1 MPTSVSSPISL
12 DFIDAQIKDLSAAPQ
27 ILPKLQNLIRDC
39 NTNPDDIFTLIK
51 LDQTLTTR
59 VIKTSNSA
67 FFAPRSGID
76 NIEDAVTYLGYD
88 EVFRIISLVA
98 FAKLMSGPLACYG
111 LSAGELWE
119 RSVATAVTLEALAE
133 NHNSASNTG
142 YTIGLLH
149 SIGMVFVN
157 KHLQEMK
164 ASNCFDLEGEMEELA
179 IDEVA
184 TMGMT
189 HAEIGAHVLE
199 RWKFPENVCEPVQF
213 QLKPLACQTYGKSA
227 CLLNLAKDI
236 GAGFIRSGYRKVDAP
251 EPDQLVLALLGGTT
265 ESYEKT
271 IDRVSSK
278 LAMIDVL
285 LQEL

>member
-1 MPTSVSSPISL
+1 MPTSALTPISL
-12 DFIDAQIKDLSAAPQ
+12 DFVDAQIKDLSAAPQ

-67 FFAPRSGID
+67 FFAPRSSID

-111 LSAGELWE
+111 FSAGELWE
-119 RSVATAVTLEALAE
+119 RSVATAVTLETLAE
-133 NHNSASNTG
+133 KHNAASNTG
-142 YTIGLLH
+142 YTVGLLH

-164 ASNCFDLEGEMEELA
+164 ASQRFDLDGAPEILEVEETTAL
-179 IDEVA
+179 
-184 TMGMT
+184 GMT
-189 HAEIGAHVLE
+189 HAEVGAHVLE
-199 RWKFPENVCEPVQF
+199 RWKFPDNVCEPVRF
-213 QLKPLACQTYGKSA
+213 QLKPLACQSYGKSA

-236 GAGFIRSGYRKVDAP
+236 GAGFIRSGYRKVEAP
-251 EPDQLVLALLGGTT
+251 EPDQLVLALLGGTN
-265 ESYEKT
+265 ESYEKVMEK
-271 IDRVSSK
+271 VSAK

>member
-67 FFAPRSGID
+67 FFAPRSEID

-119 RSVATAVTLEALAE
+119 RSVATAVTLEALAD

-149 SIGMVFVN
+149 SIGMVFAN

-164 ASNCFDLEGEMEELA
+164 TSNRFDLEGAIEELA

-199 RWKFPENVCEPVQF
+199 RWKFPDNVCEPIQF

-251 EPDQLVLALLGGTT
+251 EPDHLVLALLGGTT

-271 IDRVSSK
+271 IERVSSK